1 MINKSKSSLAFLLAA
16 CTVLSACSKRL
27 PPETLPSVTATTAP
41 SETSIEETEATTTE
55 TEETTINVGPNSE
68 SCEATLPIE
77 VYGDLNVYQ
86 KYLTDSDF
94 RAINLDGV
102 CINSLNYSN
111 GFINDA
117 TINTLVN
124 DWGCDVLRF
133 SMNVEEDIGGY
144 ASNPDVKFAEACSV
158 IDMCIAN
165 GCYVIIDWNLV
176 SGCNPAEYEDLAT
189 DFFSRLAAIYTD
201 VPNVIYEISSGASFA
216 SGTQEETDEETDED
230 EYQVSTDVWDDEIR
244 PYSASLI
251 ESIREYDSDCV
262 IIVQTPVQGDCLSD
276 VANNPLEYS
285 NIIYSISIFGE
296 YDEVM
301 GQELIDISEEGLPM
315 ICTDLRIYG
324 EDNEFLEDDF
334 TSYDELLKS
343 EYISWCAYYIGG
355 DASYGNMIDNSYMDA
370 QAVADAHWPDVYIT
384 ETGLFIRDVIIEN
397 ALDREDYYQ
406 RRLEEETEDGDEYDD
421 DEEDEDDTT
430 SSTQG

>member
-1 MINKSKSSLAFLLAA
+1 MLALSRKTNESIMLGSDIEISILEIKGDQVKIGINAPKSVPIFRKEIFLQ
-16 CTVLSACSKRL
+16 
-27 PPETLPSVTATTAP
+27 
-41 SETSIEETEATTTE
+41 IEEE
-55 TEETTINVGPNSE
+55 N
-68 SCEATLPIE
+68 
-77 VYGDLNVYQ
+77 
-86 KYLTDSDF
+86 K
-94 RAINLDGV
+94 
-102 CINSLNYSN
+102 
-111 GFINDA
+111 
-117 TINTLVN
+117 
-124 DWGCDVLRF
+124 
-133 SMNVEEDIGGY
+133 
-144 ASNPDVKFAEACSV
+144 
-158 IDMCIAN
+158 
-165 GCYVIIDWNLV
+165 
-176 SGCNPAEYEDLAT
+176 
-189 DFFSRLAAIYTD
+189 
-201 VPNVIYEISSGASFA
+201 
-216 SGTQEETDEETDED
+216 QEETDEETDED

-262 IIVQTPVQGDCLSD
+262 IIVQTPVQEDCLSD

-370 QAVADAHWPDVYIT
+370 QAVADAHWPDAYIT
-384 ETGLFIRDVIIEN
+384 ETGLFVRDVIIEN

-421 DEEDEDDTT
+421 DEEDEEDTT